1 MQVFLFLGISI
12 VTTKLKKIP
21 LYLIYSRP
29 LIGLVIFILSFQQYM
44 LFKWC
49 MVILMILGLLTD
61 VFDGII
67 ARKLQVST
75 EKLRRLDSFVD
86 QIFWVFIL
94 VATCISCPA
103 FLAQHYTE
111 ILIVLAAEVLTYI
124 ISFIRFKKEV
134 ATHAISSKIW
144 TLTILASIIQIML
157 SCKAGILF
165 LCCFYIG
172 LATRIEI
179 ILILCII
186 RDWYNDVP
194 SVYHAVL
201 LRKGREIKRNRL
213 FNG

>member
-1 MQVFLFLGISI
+1 MPSYLR
-12 VTTKLKKIP
+12 KIP
-21 LYLIYSRP
+21 LFLIYSRP
-29 LIGLVIFILSFQQYM
+29 IIGLIILFLAFQQCP
-44 LFKWC
+44 WG

-86 QIFWVFIL
+86 QIFWLLIL
-94 VATCISCPA
+94 VSTCVSCPD
-103 FLAQHYTE
+103 FLANHYVE
-111 ILIVLAAEVLTYI
+111 LIIVLAAEACTYM
-124 ISFIRFKKEV
+124 ISYIRFKKEV
-134 ATHAISSKIW
+134 ATHAIASKIW
-144 TLTILASIIQIML
+144 TLTILAAIIQIML

-165 LCCFYIG
+165 QCAFYFG
-172 LATRIEI
+172 LVTRLEI
-179 ILILCII
+179 ILILFII
-186 RDWYNDVP
+186 RNWYNDVP